1 MALQGT
7 TGRARK
13 RSRSSSRRR
22 KGGSKLRML
31 ILLLVVTLLSCYAV
45 EYMSLDRFLL
55 IKTTVASQT
64 KYLDQSRAQAICDS
78 LFLNRKIYSGFMQ
91 EKEALESSQYV
102 NKVKL
107 IRRFP
112 NHLQVILT
120 EREPVALVNM
130 GHLIPVDQNGVFL
143 PIEPSEFGIELPIL
157 TISNRTITERTGG
170 TDSKTMLD
178 KNGRQL
184 LDALLEFKRNKPE
197 LIDQISEFV
206 LEESG
211 KVAVI
216 TVDGPIKVVLGKWVN
231 KDNMKYLEW
240 MLAQVKDLN
249 NKPSFVD
256 ISFEGQIIVKET
268 EDI

>member
-1 MALQGT
+1 MALHGST
-7 TGRARK
+7 SRARK
-13 RSRSSSRRR
+13 NSRSSSRKR

-45 EYMSLDRFLL
+45 EYMSLDRYLL

-64 KYLDQSRAQAICDS
+64 KYLDQSRAQTICDS
-78 LFLNRKIYSGFMQ
+78 LFLNRKIYSGFRQ
-91 EKEALESSQYV
+91 EKQALENSQYI

-112 NHLQVILT
+112 NRLEVMLT

-130 GHLIPVDQNGVFL
+130 GRLIPIDQQGVFL

-157 TISNRTITERTGG
+157 TISSHASTERTGG
-170 TDSKTMLD
+170 SESKTMLD
-178 KNGRQL
+178 KNGRL
-184 LDALLEFKRNKPE
+184 LLEALLEFKRDKPE
-197 LIDQISEFV
+197 LVDQISEFV
-206 LEESG
+206 LEENG

-231 KDNMKYLEW
+231 KENMKYLEW

-256 ISFEGQIIVKET
+256 LSYEGQIIVKET